1 MYTDANNSVLSKAP
15 QSSLPRQQATQQ
27 ATNNS
32 AQAAKV
38 IELRP
43 VATEAQVK
51 ELPPAEMAE
60 LEKAVENLNQALQD
74 IKRELRFSVDDDT
87 GRMIVKVINADTDEV
102 VRQIPSEQLLNAVRH
117 MEQQAGLLLDTEA

>member
-1 MYTDANNSVLSKAP
+1 LLSKAP
-15 QSSLPRQQATQQ
+15 QTGLPRQEATQQ
-27 ATNNS
+27 ATHN

-43 VATEAQVK
+43 VAAEAQVE

-60 LEKAVENLNQALQD
+60 LEQAVESLNQALQD

>member
-1 MYTDANNSVLSKAP
+1 MYTDANNSLLSKTP
-15 QSSLPRQQATQQ
+15 QTRPARPEAAQQA
-27 ATNNS
+27 NNT

-43 VATEAQVK
+43 AATEPVK

-60 LEKAVENLNQALQD
+60 LEKAVENLNHALQD

-87 GRMIVKVINADTDEV
+87 GRTIVKVINADTDEV

-117 MEQQAGLLLDTEA
+117 MDQQAGLLLDTEA

>member
-1 MYTDANNSVLSKAP
+1 MYTEANNSLLSKAP
-15 QSSLPRQQATQQ
+15 QTAQPRQDAPQQ
-27 ATNNS
+27 ANNN

-43 VATEAQVK
+43 VTEPRQP
-51 ELPPAEMAE
+51 EQLPPAEMAE
-60 LEKAVENLNQALQD
+60 LEKAVEDLNQALQN
-74 IKRELRFSVDDDT
+74 IRRELRFSVDDDT

-117 MEQQAGLLLDTEA
+117 LNQQAGLLLDTEA

>member
-15 QSSLPRQQATQQ
+15 QSSLPRQQAT
-27 ATNNS
+27 
-32 AQAAKV
+32 
-38 IELRP
+38 
-43 VATEAQVK
+43 

>member
-1 MYTDANNSVLSKAP
+1 MYTEANNSLLTKTP
-15 QSSLPRQQATQQ
+15 QTRAARPEAAQQA
-27 ATNNS
+27 NNT

-43 VATEAQVK
+43 AATEPVK

-60 LEKAVENLNQALQD
+60 LEKAVENLNHALQD

-87 GRMIVKVINADTDEV
+87 GRTIVKVINADTDEV

-117 MEQQAGLLLDTEA
+117 MDQQAGLLLDTEA

>member
-1 MYTDANNSVLSKAP
+1 MYTDAHNSLLSKVP
-15 QSSLPRQQATQQ
+15 QTGLPRQETAQQ
-27 ATNNS
+27 ANDT

-43 VATEAQVK
+43 VATESQVK

-60 LEKAVENLNQALQD
+60 LEKAVESLNQALQD

>member
-1 MYTDANNSVLSKAP
+1 MYTEANNSLLSKTP
-15 QSSLPRQQATQQ
+15 QTRPARPEAAQQA
-27 ATNNS
+27 NNT

-43 VATEAQVK
+43 AAATEPAK

-87 GRMIVKVINADTDEV
+87 GRTIVKVINADTDEV

>member
-1 MYTDANNSVLSKAP
+1 MYTDANNSLLSKAP
-15 QSSLPRQQATQQ
+15 QTRPARPEAAQQA
-27 ATNNS
+27 NNT

-43 VATEAQVK
+43 AATEPVK

-60 LEKAVENLNQALQD
+60 LEKAVENLNHALQD

-87 GRMIVKVINADTDEV
+87 GRTIVKVINADTDEV

-117 MEQQAGLLLDTEA
+117 MDQQAGLLLDTEA

>member
-1 MYTDANNSVLSKAP
+1 MYTDANNSLLSKAP
-15 QSSLPRQQATQQ
+15 QASPARQEAT
-27 ATNNS
+27 APAGNL

-43 VATEAQVK
+43 AGGESQVR

-60 LEKAVENLNQALQD
+60 LEKAVEDLNQALQNL
-74 IKRELRFSVDDDT
+74 KRELRFSVDDDT
-87 GRMIVKVINADTDEV
+87 GRMVVTVINADTDEV

-117 MEQQAGLLLDTEA
+117 FEQHAGLLLDTEA

>member
-1 MYTDANNSVLSKAP
+1 MNIDANNSLLSKAP
-15 QSSLPRQQATQQ
+15 QTSIARPEPARQADT
-27 ATNNS
+27 A

-43 VATEAQVK
+43 VATERQAA
-51 ELPPAEMAE
+51 EPPPADMAE
-60 LEKAVENLNQALQD
+60 LERAVESLNQALQD
-74 IKRELRFSVDDDT
+74 IKRELRFSVDENT
-87 GRMIVKVINADTDEV
+87 GRTIVKVINADTDEV